1 MSNDLV
7 VPGLAGGPS
16 KYFDKKPIEKEEIGS
31 GIGVGLGYSVISTS
45 GKQFKLHHQGED
57 YLLLADDGKSPA
69 QTFDFVILRGG
80 KFPSHTWYKQQY
92 DAKRTAPPDCQ
103 STDGV
108 APDDDVPD
116 FDPKTGLGKQSDLC
130 QTCPQHE
137 WKMQKNGREGRACTD
152 SLRLVVFPGSQN
164 MIERAIGRRIDE
176 PILFRIPA
184 ASMKGLI
191 EFMKQ
196 VKARWPHLAPYGY
209 LTRAKMRQ
217 DVPHPQFTYV
227 VADWLKDE
235 VIAEMEQIRE
245 EPTAY
250 RILGQAPDGSSL
262 VRAAANI
269 NEVHHAVIGRVSDA
283 TTKQIVEAK
292 AEEIEPQVPIDEAP
306 VQQMKPIEDAPADM
320 NALLAAMRPR
330 PPAS

>member
-1 MSNDLV
+1 MTNDLV

-16 KYFDKKPIEKEEIGS
+16 KYFDNKPIEKEEIGS

-57 YLLLADDGKSPA
+57 YLLTAEDGSTPA

-80 KFPSHTWYKQQY
+80 KFPSHTWYKQMY
-92 DAKRTAPPDCQ
+92 DAKRTGPPDCQ
-103 STDGV
+103 STDGI
-108 APDDDVPD
+108 APDDDVPS
-116 FDPKTGLGKQSDLC
+116 PQSDLC
-130 QTCPQHE
+130 QTCKHHE
-137 WKMQKNGREGRACTD
+137 WKMQPNGRDGRACTD
-152 SLRLVVFPGSQN
+152 SLRVAVFPGSQN

-176 PILFRIPA
+176 PILFRVPA

-196 VKARWPHLAPYGY
+196 IKARYPHLAPYGY

-235 VIAEMEQIRE
+235 VIVEMEKIRE

-262 VRAAANI
+262 VRAAANGGAPQQI
-269 NEVHHAVIGRVSDA
+269 ARAPAN
-283 TTKQIVEAK
+283 TKQIEAK
-292 AEEIEPQVPIDEAP
+292 AEEIEPQVPIDEPAP
-306 VQQMKPIEDAPADM
+306 SKMQPVADAPADM